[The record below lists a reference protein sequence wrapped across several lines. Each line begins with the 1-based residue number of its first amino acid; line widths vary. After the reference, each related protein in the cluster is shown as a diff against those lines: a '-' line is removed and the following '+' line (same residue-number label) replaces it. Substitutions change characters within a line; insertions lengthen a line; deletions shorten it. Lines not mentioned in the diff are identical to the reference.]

1 MTYPA
6 KHISVGIDAPIHKV
20 YAYLSNPLNLPTWAA
35 GLSRSTIKAS
45 GVHWLANSPMG
56 DVKVKFVDQNNLGV
70 VDHEVTL
77 PNGEVNYN
85 ALRVIRNHSGS
96 EVIFTLYRLP
106 RMSDAEFAADAELI
120 RKDLETLKKILSA
133 PN

>member
-6 KHISVGIDAPIHKV
+6 KHISVGIDAPAQTV
-20 YAYLSNPLNLPTWAA
+20 YAYLSNPLNLPSWAA

-45 GVHWLANSPMG
+45 GDHWIANSPIG
-56 DVKVKFVDQNNLGV
+56 DVKVKFVDKNNLGV

-85 ALRVIRNHSGS
+85 ALRVIRNNNGS

-106 RMSDAEFAADAELI
+106 RMNDAEFATDADLI
-120 RKDLETLKKILSA
+120 RKDLEALRKILSA